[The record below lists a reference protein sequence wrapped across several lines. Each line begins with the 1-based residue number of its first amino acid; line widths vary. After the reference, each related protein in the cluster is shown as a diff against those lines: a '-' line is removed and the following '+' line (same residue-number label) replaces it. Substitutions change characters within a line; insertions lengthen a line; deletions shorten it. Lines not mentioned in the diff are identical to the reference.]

1 MIELYLRLVGR
12 TLTPLLW
19 FFAAFF
25 LLRGHDEPG
34 GGFVA
39 ALLGAAAITIQ
50 ILVKGAGVVRR
61 RFGRMLRPTLGL
73 GLFVAAFAAS
83 LGMFLDDGFFHATWG
98 QYQLGTVKIKLGTP
112 NLFDLGV
119 FLTVLGVTVSFILG
133 LSESVLE
140 APGEDTEEVILASTD
155 VLRPDVTRVNSGEAE
170 FPLSP
175 ASRGES

>member
-19 FFAAFF
+19 LFAAYF

-39 ALLGAAAITIQ
+39 ALLGTSAITIQ
-50 ILVKGAGVVRR
+50 ILVKGASVVRR
-61 RFGRMLRPTLGL
+61 RFGRMLRPALGV
-73 GLFVAAFAAS
+73 GLFTAAFAAS
-83 LGMFLDDGFFHATWG
+83 MGLFWDDGFFHAIWG
-98 QYQLGTVKIKLGTP
+98 QFQLGTVKIKLGTP

-119 FLTVLGVTVSFILG
+119 FLAVLGVAVSFILG

-140 APGEDTEEVILASTD
+140 APGEDTEDAILASPN
-155 VLRPDVTRVNSGEAE
+155 VLRPDVSRSRESS
-170 FPLSP
+170 FPVSP
-175 ASRGES
+175 ASRGDA